1 MKYILISNS
10 FNDVEQLSKNSN
22 VEFFSIYGNI
32 FSKSLSDTGHHST
45 DYFLVIS
52 EEDDMMYAKL
62 KDDYLRIYEIKNDV
76 CYHTVKNYIYY
87 IFNLSNR
94 IRENNKNRI
103 SDYALFNA
111 LNRYF
116 SNRDLINDYN
126 LYESVNNFKYNL
138 DQIIERYNQEENDIL
153 CFEINLLNMLK

>member
-10 FNDVEQLSKNSN
+10 FYDVEQLSKNSI
-22 VEFFSIYGNI
+22 EFFSIYGNR
-32 FSKSLSDTGHHST
+32 FSKSMNDAGYNST
-45 DYFLVIS
+45 DYFLVIG

-62 KDDYLRIYEIKNDV
+62 KNDDLRMYEIKNDD

-87 IFNLSNR
+87 ILNLSNR
-94 IRENNKNRI
+94 IRENNNNRI
-103 SDYALFNA
+103 NDYVLFND

-116 SNRDLINDYN
+116 SNRDVYSDYN